1 MGVRRQGRVL
11 AFQTIFSWDANKI
24 SADELLKFKWLESE
38 EYKKSQNSL
47 DFARLLAAG
56 TIENIEAVDKT
67 INDNLVNWKFNRLSR
82 VDLAILR
89 VSVYSLLFR
98 EEIPTKVT
106 IDEAVD
112 IAKSY
117 GSDESYKFVN
127 GVLDSIRK
135 KNEQN

>member
-1 MGVRRQGRVL
+1 MGIRRKGRVI
-11 AFQTIFSWDANKI
+11 AFQTVFSWDANK
-24 SADELLKFKWLESE
+24 SSLEELLKFQWLDSDD
-38 EYKKSQNSL
+38 YKKSQNAL

-56 TIENIEAVDKT
+56 TVENIDIVDST
-67 INDNLVNWKFNRLSR
+67 INENLVNWKFSRLSR

-89 VSVYSLLFR
+89 ISVYSLLFR
-98 EEIPTKVT
+98 DEIPRKVT

-127 GVLDSIRK
+127 GVLDSIK
-135 KNEQN
+135 KGND

>member
-1 MGVRRQGRVL
+1 MGSRRTGRVI
-11 AFQTIFSWDANKI
+11 AFQTIFSWDANEI
-24 SADELLKFKWLESE
+24 SAEDLLKFEWLDTKEQ
-38 EYKKSQNSL
+38 QNSQTAL

-56 TIENIEAVDKT
+56 TVENIEEIDKT
-67 INDNLVNWKFNRLSR
+67 IKEHLVNWKFNRLSK

-89 VSVYSLLFR
+89 LSVYSLLYR
-98 EEIPTKVT
+98 EEIPNTVT

-135 KNEQN
+135 KNE

>member
-1 MGVRRQGRVL
+1 MGARRTGRVL
-11 AFQTIFSWDANKI
+11 AFQTIFSWEANEI
-24 SADELLKFKWLESE
+24 STEDLLKFEWLDSE
-38 EYKKSQNSL
+38 DEKRSQNAL

-56 TIENIEAVDKT
+56 TVENIEKVDET
-67 INDNLVNWKFNRLSR
+67 IKEHLVNWKFNRLSK

-89 VSVYSLLFR
+89 ISVYSLLYR
-98 EEIPTKVT
+98 DEIPHTVT

-112 IAKSY
+112 IAKSF

-135 KNEQN
+135 KNE

>member
-1 MGVRRQGRVL
+1 MGSRRRGRVI
-11 AFQTIFSWDANKI
+11 AFQTVFSWEASKTDI
-24 SADELLKFKWLESE
+24 SELLNFGWIENDSDID
-38 EYKKSQNSL
+38 QNTL

-56 TIENIEAVDKT
+56 TIENINDVDNT
-67 INDNLVNWKFNRLSR
+67 IKKNLVNWKFNRLSR

-89 VSVYSLLFR
+89 ISAYSLLFR
-98 EEIPTKVT
+98 DEIPHKVT

-112 IAKSY
+112 IAKKY

-135 KNEQN
+135 KNE

>member
-1 MGVRRQGRVL
+1 MGARRTGRVL
-11 AFQTIFSWDANKI
+11 AFQTIFSWEANGI
-24 SADELLKFKWLESE
+24 STEDLLKFEWLDSE
-38 EYKKSQNSL
+38 DEKRSQNAL

-56 TIENIEAVDKT
+56 TVENIEKVDGT
-67 INDNLVNWKFNRLSR
+67 IKEHLVNWKFNRLSK

-89 VSVYSLLFR
+89 ISVYSLLYR
-98 EEIPTKVT
+98 DEIPHTVT

-112 IAKSY
+112 IAKSF

-135 KNEQN
+135 KNE

>member
-1 MGVRRQGRVL
+1 MGTRRKGRVI
-11 AFQTIFSWDANKI
+11 AFQTVFSWDANE
-24 SADELLKFKWLESE
+24 SSLEELLKFHWVDDDVINKN
-38 EYKKSQNSL
+38 QPAL

-56 TIENIEAVDKT
+56 TVENIKTVDKT
-67 INDNLVNWKFNRLSR
+67 IKENLVNWKFNRLSR

-89 VSVYSLLFR
+89 ISVYSLLFR
-98 EEIPTKVT
+98 DEIPHKVT

-135 KNEQN
+135 KNG

>member
-1 MGVRRQGRVL
+1 MGARRKGRVL
-11 AFQTIFSWDANKI
+11 AFQTIFSWDANDLQ
-24 SADELLKFKWLESE
+24 SDDLLQFNWLDDVELKNN
-38 EYKKSQNSL
+38 QNAI

-56 TIENIEAVDKT
+56 TIENIDIIDKT
-67 INDNLVNWKFNRLSR
+67 IKDHLVNWKFNRLSR

-89 VSVYSLLFR
+89 ISVYSLLFR
-98 EEIPTKVT
+98 DEIPHSVT

-135 KNEQN
+135 ANE

>member
-1 MGVRRQGRVL
+1 MGTRRKGRVI

-24 SADELLKFKWLESE
+24 QLNDLLRFDWLDESDLGKNQEAI
-38 EYKKSQNSL
+38 

-56 TIENIEAVDKT
+56 TIENIDIVDET
-67 INDNLVNWKFNRLSR
+67 IKDNLVNWKFNRLSR
-82 VDLAILR
+82 VDLSILR
-89 VSVYSLLFR
+89 ISVYSLLFR
-98 EEIPTKVT
+98 DEIPRKVT

-135 KNEQN
+135 TNE

>member
-1 MGVRRQGRVL
+1 MGSRRKGRVI
-11 AFQTIFSWDANKI
+11 AFQTIFSWDANP
-24 SADELLKFKWLESE
+24 ALTHDLLKFEWLEE
-38 EYKKSQNSL
+38 NETDKSQEVI
-47 DFARLLAAG
+47 DFARLLSAG
-56 TIENIEAVDKT
+56 TIENIDLVDKT
-67 INDNLVNWKFNRLSR
+67 IKENLVNWKFNRLSR

-89 VSVYSLLFR
+89 ISVYSLLFR
-98 EEIPTKVT
+98 EEIPRKVT

-135 KNEQN
+135 KNE

>member
-1 MGVRRQGRVL
+1 MGARRRGRVI
-11 AFQTIFSWDANKI
+11 AFQTVFSWDANEI
-24 SADELLKFKWLESE
+24 STEELIKFEWLESE
-38 EYKKSQNSL
+38 EYKNAQSSL
-47 DFARLLAAG
+47 DFARLIAAG
-56 TIENIEAVDKT
+56 TVENIEIIDET
-67 INDNLVNWKFNRLSR
+67 IKEHLVNWKFSRLSR

-89 VSVYSLLFR
+89 ISVYSLLYR
-98 EEIPTKVT
+98 DEIPHTVT

-135 KNEQN
+135 KNEKT

>member
-1 MGVRRQGRVL
+1 MGARRTGRVL
-11 AFQTIFSWDANKI
+11 AFQTIFSWEANEI
-24 SADELLKFKWLESE
+24 STEELLKFEWLDNE
-38 EYKKSQNSL
+38 EMRKSQNAL

-56 TIENIEAVDKT
+56 TVENIDKVDET
-67 INDNLVNWKFNRLSR
+67 IKEHLVNWKFNRLSK

-89 VSVYSLLFR
+89 ISVYSLLYR
-98 EEIPTKVT
+98 DEIPHTVT

-135 KNEQN
+135 KNE

>member
-1 MGVRRQGRVL
+1 MGTRRKGRVI
-11 AFQTIFSWDANKI
+11 AFQTVFSWDANQSDI
-24 SADELLKFKWLESE
+24 NELLKFHWLDDSDITVN
-38 EYKKSQNSL
+38 QNAI

-56 TIENIEAVDKT
+56 TIENIEKVDET
-67 INDNLVNWKFNRLSR
+67 IKNNLVNWEFSRLSR

-89 VSVYSLLFR
+89 LSVYSLLFR
-98 EEIPTKVT
+98 DEIPPKVT

-127 GVLDSIRK
+127 GVLDGIRK
-135 KNEQN
+135 KDD

>member
-1 MGVRRQGRVL
+1 MGARRSGRVI
-11 AFQTIFSWDANKI
+11 AFQTVFSWEANEI
-24 SADELLKFKWLESE
+24 STEDLLKFEWLDSQRQN
-38 EYKKSQNSL
+38 SQNVV
-47 DFARLLAAG
+47 DFARLLASG
-56 TIENIEAVDKT
+56 TVENIEVVDKT
-67 INDNLVNWKFNRLSR
+67 IKENLVNWKFNRLSK

-89 VSVYSLLFR
+89 ISVYSLLYR
-98 EEIPTKVT
+98 EEIPHTVT

-135 KNEQN
+135 KNE

>member
-1 MGVRRQGRVL
+1 MGARRKGRII
-11 AFQTIFSWDANKI
+11 AFQTIFSWEAGNSDV
-24 SADELLKFKWLESE
+24 ADLLKFKWLVNE
-38 EYKKSQNSL
+38 EDKINQNSI

-56 TIENIEAVDKT
+56 TIENIAEVDELIKAH
-67 INDNLVNWKFNRLSR
+67 LVNWEISRLSK

-89 VSVYSLLFR
+89 LSVYCLLYR
-98 EEIPTKVT
+98 DEIPPKVT

-112 IAKSY
+112 IAKSF

-135 KNEQN
+135 KDE

>member
-1 MGVRRQGRVL
+1 MGARRRGRVI
-11 AFQTIFSWDANKI
+11 AFQTVFSWDANEI
-24 SADELLKFKWLESE
+24 STEELMKFEWLDPE
-38 EYKKSQNSL
+38 EYQNSQGTL
-47 DFARLLAAG
+47 DFARLIAAG
-56 TIENIEAVDKT
+56 TVENIDIIDQT
-67 INDNLVNWKFNRLSR
+67 IKEHLVNWKFNRLSR

-89 VSVYSLLFR
+89 ISVYSLLYR
-98 EEIPTKVT
+98 EEIPHTVT

-135 KNEQN
+135 KNE

>member
-1 MGVRRQGRVL
+1 MGIRRKGRII
-11 AFQTIFSWDANKI
+11 AFQTVFSWDTNNI
-24 SADELLKFKWLESE
+24 RSEELLKFQWLDDEAE
-38 EYKKSQNSL
+38 KNQDAL

-56 TIENIEAVDKT
+56 TIENVELVDET
-67 INDNLVNWKFNRLSR
+67 IKENLVNWKFNRLSR

-89 VSVYSLLFR
+89 ISVYSLLFR
-98 EEIPTKVT
+98 KEIPQKVT

-117 GSDESYKFVN
+117 GSDDSYKFVN

-135 KNEQN
+135 KNE

>member
-1 MGVRRQGRVL
+1 MGARRTGRVI
-11 AFQTIFSWDANKI
+11 AFQTVFSWEANDI
-24 SADELLKFKWLESE
+24 TTEELLKFEWLDPDEP
-38 EYKKSQNSL
+38 QNSQTAV

-56 TIENIEAVDKT
+56 TVENIHIIDKT
-67 INDNLVNWKFNRLSR
+67 IKEHLVNWKFNRLSK

-89 VSVYSLLFR
+89 ISVYSLLYR
-98 EEIPTKVT
+98 DEIPQKVT

-117 GSDESYKFVN
+117 GNDESYKFVN

-135 KNEQN
+135 KNE